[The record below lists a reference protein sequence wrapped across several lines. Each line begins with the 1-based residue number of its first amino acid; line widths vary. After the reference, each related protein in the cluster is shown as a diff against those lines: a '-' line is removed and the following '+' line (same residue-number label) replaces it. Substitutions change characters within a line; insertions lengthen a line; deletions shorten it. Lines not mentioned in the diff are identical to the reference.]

1 LAEFLLHK
9 LSNTSNQL
17 LLLKS
22 LDDHDLLEWRKSVIE
37 LRWQWHVGWLF

>member
-17 LLLKS
+17 LLLNS
-22 LDDHDLLEWRKSVIE
+22 LDDHHLLEWRKSVIE